1 LANSSADGE
10 PDTMSTPTPYYKYH
24 VFLCTNVR
32 EEGRQ
37 CCGQCGAQASRDYL
51 KQRTKELGLA
61 GPGGVRVN
69 NAGCLDR
76 CSEGPVAVVYPEGTW
91 YTYVDSEDL
100 EEILQSHLIGGEV
113 VERLRL
119 PG

>member
-1 LANSSADGE
+1 
-10 PDTMSTPTPYYKYH
+10 MSTPAPYYKYH
-24 VFLCTNVR
+24 VFFCTNLR
-32 EEGRQ
+32 ADGSQSCE
-37 CCGQCGAQASRDYL
+37 QCGAQASRDYL
-51 KQRTKELGLA
+51 KKRTKELGLT
-61 GPGGVRVN
+61 GPGGVRIN

-100 EEILQSHLIGGEV
+100 EEILQSHLIGGEP

>member
-1 LANSSADGE
+1 
-10 PDTMSTPTPYYKYH
+10 MSTPTPYYKYH
-24 VFLCTNVR
+24 VFLCTNLR
-32 EEGRQ
+32 EDGSQ
-37 CCGQCGAQASRDYL
+37 SCGQCGAQASRDYL
-51 KQRTKELGLA
+51 KRRTKELGLSGA
-61 GPGGVRVN
+61 GGIRIN

-91 YTYVDSEDL
+91 YTYVDTEDL
-100 EEILQSHLIGGEV
+100 EEILQRHLIEGET